1 MEENRFFKFLWRG
14 NAIFLFIAGVGFIGI
29 LLMAMAIL
37 MADLRSFNSPPP
49 PVVNADHDKTD
60 QSETRSVSE
69 DFNLQIPYS
78 SQNAVGYTYFELRS
92 GTDSY
97 GKSLSGSTSQL
108 RNIAVFDLNK
118 NTTKW
123 VFPNAQQEIED
134 FDSIVKK
141 IEAVDGETKT
151 VTTGFLLTVATS
163 QADKSVHRDL
173 WVMSPSGEDL
183 RKLLPNIAAARGHR
197 LETYD
202 DGKKKLIVKTDEFID
217 VYPLD
222 VDALR
227 LGSPTRIT
235 TP

>member
-14 NAIFLFIAGVGFIGI
+14 NAIFLFIAGVGLISI
-29 LLMAMAIL
+29 LLMTFSFLIT
-37 MADLRSFNSPPP
+37 DLRPSNAPPP
-49 PVVNADHDKTD
+49 LVSASTERTEPSEAPKT
-60 QSETRSVSE
+60 EE
-69 DFNLQIPYS
+69 DFKLQIPYS
-78 SQNAVGYTYFELRS
+78 SQNAKGYTYFELRS

-123 VFPNAQQEIED
+123 VFPNAQQEIEE

-141 IEAVDGETKT
+141 IEAIDGETKT

-202 DGKKKLIVKTDEFID
+202 GGKKKLIVKTDEFID

-227 LGSPTRIT
+227 LGSPTRIR